1 MVGKYIDTSYD
12 FSPFKLFYSTA
23 CGLPLENVPCG
34 VEKNVCFA
42 VVVDLQMS
50 GQVGQ

>member
-1 MVGKYIDTSYD
+1 MVGKYTDTFCD

-23 CGLPLENVPCG
+23 CGLSLENVPYG
-34 VEKNVCFA
+34 VEKNLCFA

-50 GQVGQ
+50 GQVG